1 MKKLLVTFTIMLC
14 LVVQAKTP
22 PNKRDI
28 YQEIVSVGIK
38 FADITLAQAIL
49 ESGNFK
55 SKIAVQNNNLFGM
68 RLPKSRETTA
78 VGQKSGY
85 ARYLS
90 WKDSVRDFKMW
101 QDSLFKKRPNMT
113 RSQYLSLLNRMYSQ
127 TPNYISRVRL
137 ITEINKNKYE
147 EDSITNRN
155 LNSTIDSVH
164 IESID

>member
-1 MKKLLVTFTIMLC
+1 MKKLLVTFTLMLC
-14 LVVQAKTP
+14 LVAYAKTP
-22 PNKRDI
+22 PNQREV
-28 YQEIVSVGIK
+28 YQQIVSVGIK
-38 FADITLAQAIL
+38 FPDVTLAQAIL
-49 ESGNFK
+49 ESANFK

-113 RSQYLSLLNRMYSQ
+113 RSQYLNYISRLYSE

-137 ITEINKNKYE
+137 ITETNKNKYE
-147 EDSITNRN
+147 EDSTYASNERAN
-155 LNSTIDSVH
+155 DSVR
-164 IESID
+164 INL